1 MAEAVNDFVVLQ
13 APARNGEKGGGGLG
27 DEAFEHE
34 VGSETFD
41 EVDDEVDVFVGS
53 EEMEV
58 GGILLVFLC
67 HSSAT
72 NELELVKLERGEGKG
87 RQDVGFGKDGFP
99 TLPWKTENEMSPCA
113 DATSRCTPNGIDGLG
128 VSVTAIDAL
137 ESGIIDGFDAIFDK
151 EEGAVVEFRKVIQRG
166 IGHAVGTGSDDQPH
180 HIGNGERLLVL
191 GFQVVECIVGVGVCL
206 KVCQILHVGIF
217 ARKELLALLQLLG
230 DGFGGDA
237 IVGVEGLIVA
247 IGATACA
254 HPSVAIGTGETCVE
268 GDFLHLHSQ
277 LIFEPNSVFVV

>member
-1 MAEAVNDFVVLQ
+1 M
-13 APARNGEKGGGGLG
+13 G

-34 VGSETFD
+34 VGSEAFD
-41 EVDDEVDVFVGS
+41 EVDDEVDIFVGS

-58 GGILLVFLC
+58 GGILLVFLS
-67 HSSAT
+67 HSGAT
-72 NELELVKLERGEGKG
+72 NELELVEFERGEGKG

-99 TLPWKTENEMSPCA
+99 TLPWKSENEVSPCA
-113 DATSRCTPNGIDGLG
+113 NATSRSTPDGIDGLG
-128 VSVTAIDAL
+128 VSVSSIDAL
-137 ESGIIDGFDAIFDK
+137 EGGVTDGFDAVFDK
-151 EEGAVVEFRKVIQRG
+151 EEGAAVEFRKVIQQG
-166 IGHAVGTGSDDQPH
+166 IGHAVGTGTDDQPH
-180 HIGNGERLLVL
+180 HIRNGECLLVL
-191 GFQVVECIVGVGVCL
+191 GLQVVERIVGVGVCL
-206 KVCQILHVGIF
+206 EVSQILHVGIF

-237 IVGVEGLIVA
+237 IVGIEGLVVA